1 MHEHP
6 LDLIAALADG
16 SLSDEA
22 EARALI
28 ESCQVCRD
36 DYMAQTEVIAWL
48 AAAPA
53 VEMTDLEKAT
63 LHRDLWTELRNQPA
77 KRSATPWWQR
87 LSYIAAGLF
96 VTVGLVGVLNSGLLG
111 GGADSAGT
119 TTVVGDMEGSDAA
132 PSEAVP
138 FVAQGSDDGESQPE
152 MTTETTAAATATTS
166 AAAGEESLALPFE
179 ELADEAR
186 ARQND
191 RVASESTDADFEAC
205 LTRVGL
211 DDHVVV
217 DEIDLDQTYLLV
229 MRKDPEAEPVVTFV
243 VPPACEVVYVG

>member
-6 LDLIAALADG
+6 LDLIAAFADG

-28 ESCQVCRD
+28 ETCQECRAE
-36 DYMAQTEVIAWL
+36 YLAQTEVIAWL

-53 VEMTDLEKAT
+53 VEMTDLEKAS
-63 LHRDLWTELRNQPA
+63 LHRDLWTELRNEPA
-77 KRSATPWWQR
+77 RRSATPWWQR
-87 LSYIAAGLF
+87 LSYVAAGLF
-96 VTVGLVGVLNSGLLG
+96 VTIGLVGVLNSGVLG
-111 GGADSAGT
+111 GGAESAAT
-119 TTVVGDMEGSDAA
+119 TTAAAQGFDEAPAEEVPFFAEGSD
-132 PSEAVP
+132 
-138 FVAQGSDDGESQPE
+138 GGESAPE
-152 MTTETTAAATATTS
+152 MTTDTTAAATATT
-166 AAAGEESLALPFE
+166 AAGAGEDSLTLPFA

-191 RVASESTDADFEAC
+191 RVVAESTDADFEEC

-217 DEIDLDQTYLLV
+217 DEIDFEQTYLLV
-229 MRKDPEAEPVVTFV
+229 MRKDPEAERVVTFV
-243 VPPACEVVYVG
+243 VLPACEVVYVG

>member
-1 MHEHP
+1 MHEHS

-28 ESCQVCRD
+28 ETCQECRAE
-36 DYMAQTEVIAWL
+36 YHAQTEVIAWL
-48 AAAPA
+48 ATAPA
-53 VEMTDLEKAT
+53 VEMTDLEKAG
-63 LHRDLWTELRNQPA
+63 LHRDLWTELRNQPV

-96 VTVGLVGVLNSGLLG
+96 VTVGLVGVLNSGVLG
-111 GGADSAGT
+111 GGGEAAAT
-119 TTVVGDMEGSDAA
+119 TTAA
-132 PSEAVP
+132 GAEAFDEAPAEEEVP
-138 FVAQGSDDGESQPE
+138 FVAQGSDDGESAPE
-152 MTTETTAAATATTS
+152 MTTETTAAATETTA
-166 AAAGEESLALPFE
+166 AAAGEDSLTIPFE

-191 RVASESTDADFEAC
+191 RVVAESTDADFEEC
-205 LTRVGL
+205 LTRIGL

-217 DEIDLDQTYLLV
+217 DEVDLDQAYLLV
-229 MRKDPEAEPVVTFV
+229 MRKDPEAERVVTFV
-243 VPPACEVVYVG
+243 VLPACEVVYVG